1 MCDVISRLCVMMKN
15 LVLSECSKISRICED
30 YNHRSLHWQIRTP
43 LLNCRGF
50 GTEGGCDRCNSL
62 DDLGISTH
70 LCKRICKHGLVW
82 LDSRYGSHPFCNRS
96 RRPTLFRVRQPRR
109 LSKEKLSSASEQS
122 NTFHFTKI
130 VVGKNNFKFW
140 HTIFSIFVNYERR
153 KEI

>member
-109 LSKEKLSSASEQS
+109 ISNFDIPFSPFLSTTNVVKKFK
-122 NTFHFTKI
+122 NGKI
-130 VVGKNNFKFW
+130 RIQNQINW
-140 HTIFSIFVNYERR
+140 
-153 KEI
+153 